1 MYRVEIFATFYQDSF
16 TSEGIIPK
24 NLIFPFSYRSHLEAS
39 APPQHA
45 APYFPGS
52 AAPPQPYASER
63 HFCLMC
69 RTDFTDKAEFMFHVR
84 SHFEP
89 HAQQTPPQHSSGK
102 QGGDPATAELIARGL
117 VDPSGLC
124 S

>member
-1 MYRVEIFATFYQDSF
+1 MNDSVSF
-16 TSEGIIPK
+16 
-24 NLIFPFSYRSHLEAS
+24 RSHLQESSPA
-39 APPQHA
+39 QHA
-45 APYFPGS
+45 AAYFPG
-52 AAPPQPYASER
+52 AAPPPQPYASEM

-89 HAQQTPPQHSSGK
+89 QAQQSQSQHVAVK
-102 QGGDPATAELIARGL
+102 QDPTTADLIARGP

>member
-1 MYRVEIFATFYQDSF
+1 
-16 TSEGIIPK
+16 
-24 NLIFPFSYRSHLEAS
+24 
-39 APPQHA
+39 
-45 APYFPGS
+45 
-52 AAPPQPYASER
+52 
-63 HFCLMC
+63 MC

-89 HAQQTPPQHSSGK
+89 HAQQTPSQHSSGK
-102 QGGDPATAELIARGL
+102 QGSDPATAELIARGL

>member
-1 MYRVEIFATFYQDSF
+1 MFLSITTYFY
-16 TSEGIIPK
+16 IIC
-24 NLIFPFSYRSHLEAS
+24 RSHIAEAA

-52 AAPPQPYASER
+52 VPPPQSYTSER
-63 HFCLMC
+63 NFCLMC
-69 RTDFTDKAEFMFHVR
+69 RVDFTDKTEFMFHIR
-84 SHFEP
+84 THNSDAHQ
-89 HAQQTPPQHSSGK
+89 QQTAAGQQSGGK
-102 QGGDPATAELIARGL
+102 QGDAATAELIARGL